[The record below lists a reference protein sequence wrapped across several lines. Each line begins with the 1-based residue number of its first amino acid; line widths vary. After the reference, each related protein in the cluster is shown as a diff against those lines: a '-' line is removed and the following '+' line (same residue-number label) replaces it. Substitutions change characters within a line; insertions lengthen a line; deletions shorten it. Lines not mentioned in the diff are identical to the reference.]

1 MRLFQS
7 GFNAF
12 LCLLLLLILFALLQP
27 WWSLPPE
34 WNPRTPLSLNDP
46 VTPVTRWKLQ
56 QLRNSPQECLA
67 LLDSAADDSLKHT
80 PLADYTPVKGCPL
93 SNVVRIERTS
103 VGFNAPFT
111 LTCPVAVSWLMFERQ
126 RLQPLAEQHLG
137 SPLARIEHFGT
148 FACRNI
154 YHRENARRSEH
165 ASAAAFD
172 VAGFTTRSVV
182 QVSVLKDW
190 SNQAAANKSLFL
202 HEAHDAACDYFGTV
216 LGPDYNAPHANHFH
230 LDNRNFGYCR

>member
-154 YHRENARRSEH
+154 YHREAACRS
-165 ASAAAFD
+165 AYSRTGATKRPPTNRYFCTRLTTPPAITSAPFW
-172 VAGFTTRSVV
+172 VQTTTPHTPIIFISTTAT
-182 QVSVLKDW
+182 S
-190 SNQAAANKSLFL
+190 ATAANS
-202 HEAHDAACDYFGTV
+202 CRTGV
-216 LGPDYNAPHANHFH
+216 LQCQPLLPALPD
-230 LDNRNFGYCR
+230 R